1 MGPGRRQSAYR
12 SPRSRLARDGP
23 CAAERLARA
32 ERLGPDEEF
41 EMSSEIVAVEG
52 DSEAVR
58 IEVGYG
64 PPSQPG
70 APADGG
76 E

>member
-1 MGPGRRQSAYR
+1 
-12 SPRSRLARDGP
+12 
-23 CAAERLARA
+23 
-32 ERLGPDEEF
+32 
-41 EMSSEIVAVEG
+41 MSSEIVAVEG
-52 DSEAVR
+52 DSEVVR

>member
-1 MGPGRRQSAYR
+1 
-12 SPRSRLARDGP
+12 
-23 CAAERLARA
+23 
-32 ERLGPDEEF
+32 
-41 EMSSEIVAVEG
+41 MSSEIVAVEG